1 MQRVTIVRYTAKP
14 ERADENEQLSR
25 AVFDELRV
33 KTPPGVAYA
42 LCRAGDEFVHL
53 FINFDADESEPVTGL
68 PSFKV
73 FENDALSRWLAPPVA
88 TRLSVNV
95 VESYGFE
102 RTLAPA

>member
-1 MQRVTIVRYTAKP
+1 MQRLTMVRYTAKP

-25 AVFDELRV
+25 AVFEELRA

-42 LCRAGDEFVHL
+42 LCRAGDEFVHV

-68 PSFKV
+68 PSFKA
-73 FENDALSRWLAPPVA
+73 FETDAVSRWLAPPVA

-102 RTLAPA
+102 RAPALV